1 MQVFKKIDFQK
12 LRGNQ
17 FHCLDTAVQNT
28 HAQEVLNI
36 STNKNNIIITTLNL
50 TYKMIRGTHQQ

>member
-1 MQVFKKIDFQK
+1 MLVFKKIDFQK
-12 LRGNQ
+12 LRGNP

-28 HAQEVLNI
+28 HAQQVLNI
-36 STNKNNIIITTLNL
+36 STNKNNIIITTLYL

>member
-12 LRGNQ
+12 LRGNP

-36 STNKNNIIITTLNL
+36 STNKKNIITTLNL